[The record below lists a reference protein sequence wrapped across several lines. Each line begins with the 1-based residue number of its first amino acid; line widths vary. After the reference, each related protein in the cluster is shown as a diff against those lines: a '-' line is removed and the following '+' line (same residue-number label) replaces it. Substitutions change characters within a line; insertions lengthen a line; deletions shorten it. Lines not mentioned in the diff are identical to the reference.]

1 MPTDDGPDLAQVLVL
16 GSLGVL
22 AGGSLLVM
30 ATGAVAGALF
40 GAGAPEL
47 ALADASEVLLALPG
61 TLADPRQAW
70 PVEARS
76 VLPGQTGF
84 LVSFALV
91 LLLAGVAVVAG
102 LLAVSRVKQGRGRR
116 DSAVAPPGRGRR
128 GPTTR
133 KRLGP
138 ESTAFATK
146 RDTDDLVVAGAE
158 QGRVILGHCYGRL
171 IATEREHS
179 VLVVGATRSGKTTGY
194 AIPALLD
201 WDGPAIVL
209 SAKTDLLHAT
219 IAARRERG
227 SVKLYDPTK
236 VSGLPGDGWSPL
248 ARATDWRGAVRAAN
262 AMSKMSGTTAG
273 LGGASNHW
281 ERVAAQLLAPML
293 LAASHGGLDM
303 GDVVRWVM
311 TKELEEVKSLLLLLD
326 EEGEVALTSLQSYL
340 DLEPRARDSSFST
353 ARTVL
358 DAYEDPDT
366 VAASTS
372 WEITPEWLLDG
383 GSHTLYLV
391 ANASD
396 QTRLAPV
403 FLAQLDELLRSAFLA
418 ASERRARTG
427 DPLGRPDG
435 TQAPRLLLLL
445 DEAANIA
452 PIPDLATL
460 ASTAGGEGIQLVTI
474 YQDLSQLRH
483 RYGTEWGSIASNH
496 VAKVVLPGVTD
507 PETLA
512 YFSATVGDEEV
523 LMTSTS
529 SGKDGHRSTSES
541 VQRRPVLSQRDLREL
556 PRRQGICVY
565 GARPPARFL
574 LRTGVLTKAGPRQ
587 TSSSQ

>member
-1 MPTDDGPDLAQVLVL
+1 MPTDDGPDFAQVVL
-16 GSLGVL
+16 LGGLGVL
-22 AGGSLLVM
+22 AGGSLLVL

-40 GAGAPEL
+40 GRGAPDL
-47 ALADASEVLLALPG
+47 ALSDASSVLVALPG

-70 PVEARS
+70 PVGARE
-76 VLPGQTGF
+76 VLPGQTAF
-84 LVSFALV
+84 FVSFTLV
-91 LLLAGVAVVAG
+91 LALSGLLVVAG
-102 LLAVSRVKQGRGRR
+102 VLVVSRVKQGRRRR
-116 DSAVAPPGRGRR
+116 DEAVAPPGRGRR
-128 GPTTR
+128 GPATR
-133 KRLGP
+133 ERLGP
-138 ESTAFATK
+138 ESTAFATR
-146 RDTDDLVVAGAE
+146 RDTDDLVVTGAE
-158 QGRVILGHCYGRL
+158 PGRVILGHCYGRL

-219 IAARRERG
+219 MATRRERG
-227 SVKLYDPTK
+227 GVKLYDPTK
-236 VSGLPGDGWSPL
+236 VSGLPGAGWSPL

-262 AMSKMSGTTAG
+262 AMSKVSGTTAG

-293 LAASHGGLDM
+293 LAASNGGLHM

-311 TKELEEVKSLLLLLD
+311 TKELEEVKSLLLLL
-326 EEGEVALTSLQSYL
+326 EREGEVALTSLQSYL

-358 DAYEDPDT
+358 DAYEDPDV

-372 WEITPEWLLDG
+372 WDITPEWLLDG

-418 ASERRARTG
+418 AASRRARNG
-427 DPLGRPDG
+427 NPLRRPDG
-435 TQAPRLLLLL
+435 TTAPRLLLLL

-523 LMTSTS
+523 LMTSRSTGEA
-529 SGKDGHRSTSES
+529 GKRSTSES

-556 PRRQGICVY
+556 PRGQGICVY
-565 GARPPARFL
+565 GARAPARFL
-574 LRTGVLTKAGPRQ
+574 LRPTKHVHVPK
-587 TSSSQ
+587 